1 MSIECNNT
9 TPFASRFDS
18 TALTPASAI
27 FTEITDFGSFI
38 DQSDPLQFVDRA
50 GVVSITTSLNRILP
64 QVDLSDFP
72 TIQKKIE
79 VFPITFTEVADYVLT
94 NSIDTAIIE
103 EQLAQFNPPVFN
115 NILNNFLSGFDFHLD
130 LNIGKSLSSGT
141 CGAFLDIIT
150 TISGIFSMIDSA
162 KKTLSDIQ
170 SFLEDLDPQQLI
182 DSLKS
187 KLTLDALLESINKA
201 IDKIV
206 AKVREEIDEALS
218 KIKAQ
223 LFNLPCASKKLIK
236 KLGDKVRKAKEFFS
250 KENIK
255 DFKEKVEEFI
265 ATQVGQF
272 ERLSFETLGLLMY
285 KLCQF
290 TELLQE
296 LLTGPSKDLLKAAE
310 VIAVEVKVLK
320 NVGNTS
326 TLLAVKNGAIRK
338 DFDQALADKEK
349 VTKKI
354 NDSAETDAVIDNKC
368 PSKEEIE
375 LLMDISDDGI
385 GSIIKFADRVVE
397 NREWQKIDM
406 SVWLKLIRLQKL
418 AEDSTTVITVNQ
430 GFRKQKGKDAD
441 KGSRSKFA
449 HKTPYA
455 IDIEVPSNFKL
466 RAGTE
471 VARVEENDDDPTNEQ
486 GTTLTLAQ
494 REAIAAQGDSATT
507 QTLPSTAV
515 SVKGDIGKFLNSR
528 EALAVAAS
536 KVGFKGLGMYRS
548 YMHVDMGAR
557 RSWIAGQGGIESKIA
572 GEEKLDGEDRSRLEI
587 IESIHEAD
595 AWRQDKMRAQKDRL
609 KVRVEGRQTQ
619 EPEALEPEVEVEI
632 DGLVIT
638 SRRGKL
644 DAKGKVRQSTR
655 KPIITATDSEG
666 NAVNFTGVTPERV
679 RDEDDQLTTEE
690 LVELAEP
697 ALSKEEIQAEID
709 DIDAESLAKIKEAIK
724 IPPPTF

>member
-18 TALTPASAI
+18 SALTPASAV

-38 DQSDPLQFVDRA
+38 DQSDPLQFVNRA
-50 GVVSITTSLNRILP
+50 DVVAITTSLNRILP
-64 QVDLSDFP
+64 QEDLSDFP

-79 VFPITFTEVADYVLT
+79 VFPITFTEIADYALA
-94 NSIDTAIIE
+94 NSIDTAIIA
-103 EQLAQFNPPVFN
+103 EQLAQFSSPGFN
-115 NILNNFLSGFDFHLD
+115 NTLNGFLDGLDFHLD
-130 LNIGKSLSSGT
+130 LNIGKSLSDGT

-150 TISGIFSMIDSA
+150 TISGIFSMIDTA
-162 KKTLSDIQ
+162 KKTLSDVQ
-170 SFLEDLDPQQLI
+170 AFLEDLDPLAKI
-182 DSLKS
+182 ESLKN
-187 KLTLDALLESINKA
+187 KLTLDALQEAITKA

-206 AKVREEIDEALS
+206 DKVRKKIDEALS

-255 DFKEKVEEFI
+255 NFKGKVEEFV

-338 DFDQALADKEK
+338 DFDQCLIDKEK

-368 PSKEEIE
+368 PSKDEIE

-385 GSIIKFADRVVE
+385 GSIIKFSDEVVE
-397 NREWQKIDM
+397 NRGWQKIDM

-471 VARVEENDDDPTNEQ
+471 VARVEENDDDPTNQQ

-494 REAIAAQGDSATT
+494 REAIALAGDSATT
-507 QTLPSTAV
+507 QTLPSSAV
-515 SVKGDIGKFLNSR
+515 SAKGDIGNYLNSR

-557 RSWIAGQGGIESKIA
+557 RSWIAGQPGIESKIKN
-572 GEEKLDGEDRSRLEI
+572 EEKLKGEDRTRLEI

-609 KVRVEGRQTQ
+609 KVKVEGRQTQ
-619 EPEALEPEVEVEI
+619 EVKVPEREVEI

-638 SRRGKL
+638 SRRGNL
-644 DAKGKVRQSTR
+644 NAKGEVRKSTR
-655 KPIITATDSEG
+655 QPEIVATDENG
-666 NAVNFTGVTPERV
+666 DVVYFTGVTPERV
-679 RDEDDQLTTEE
+679 RDEDEQLTTKE

-709 DIDAESLAKIKEAIK
+709 DIDAESLAAIKEAIK